1 MIALDGSS
9 LPPEISEQYE
19 GGFKTEFFDKRLLT
33 NVAFYH
39 ITKQNLA
46 VGTGDFVH
54 GKAIGQA
61 RSQGIEV
68 DVTGKVTDNLN
79 LIATYA
85 YTDAIAEKGDNAG
98 KRLWNVPRNAGSLWA
113 KYDFLDQSFKGLSV
127 GTGVYIQDQKEG
139 DAGNTFE
146 LPGYARLD
154 ALVKYQLPVH
164 KAKTTLQLNVENLLD
179 HQYYTSTVG
188 WSNSF
193 VNPGAPRTFMG
204 SIKIEY

>member
-1 MIALDGSS
+1 MIALDGSA

-33 NVAFYH
+33 NVAFFH

-46 VGTGDFVH
+46 VGTGGFVH

-113 KYDFLDQSFKGLSV
+113 KYDFLDESFKGLSV
-127 GTGVYIQDQKEG
+127 GSGVYIQDQKEG

-154 ALVKYQLPVH
+154 ALVKYQLPVN
-164 KAKTTLQLNVENLLD
+164 KTKTTLQLNVQNLLD

-193 VNPGAPRTFMG
+193 VNPGMPRTFMG
-204 SIKIEY
+204 SIKFEF